1 MEKDTI
7 CALSTPYGISGIGII
22 RLSGP
27 ETFQIIKK
35 IFKPGRRRKLPPV
48 WKTHTV
54 RYGYIVDG
62 EKIVDEVLVT
72 VMKSPSSY
80 TREDMAEIGCHGG
93 LAAIKSV
100 ITLCVRNGARL
111 AQPGEFT
118 KRAFL
123 NGRIDLSQAESI
135 LEIVNAKTE
144 KSLEIAVNQLTG
156 SLSAKI
162 SEFRKKLMDIFAF
175 LNYEIDFSED
185 YGEVSNNNLYQQL
198 NDMILEMKQVLQ
210 TGQAGRIFTQGI
222 KIAITGKPNVG
233 KSSLLNLLV
242 EEDRAIVSE
251 IPGTTRDSIEAIIN
265 IQGIPFTVVDTAGI
279 RYHSSG
285 IEKIGVERAKEWMK
299 RADMILVVLDS
310 SSPMEEIDRQIL
322 KEAKNKPH
330 VIVLNKCDLPAC
342 LKENILRENATDSP
356 IVKIS
361 CLTGQ
366 GLRQLHS
373 AIMETV
379 YSGMCSINDVQFI
392 LNVRQ
397 QNSLEKA
404 IKTLEELKEIRSN
417 STDIVAEM
425 IRYSIMCLDEISGKN
440 ISDQVIDEI
449 FNKFCIGK

>member
-35 IFKPGRRRKLPPV
+35 IFKPGRRRKLPTV

-100 ITLCVRNGARL
+100 IELCLRHGARL

-156 SLSAKI
+156 SLSMKI
-162 SEFRKKLMDIFAF
+162 SEFRKRLMDILTF

-185 YGEVSNNNLYQQL
+185 YGEVSNDSLYQQL
-198 NDMILEMKQVLQ
+198 DHMIMEMKQVLQ

-222 KIAITGKPNVG
+222 KIAIAGKPNVG

-299 RADMILVVLDS
+299 KADMVLIVLDS
-310 SSPMEEIDRQIL
+310 SNPIEEID
-322 KEAKNKPH
+322 
-330 VIVLNKCDLPAC
+330 
-342 LKENILRENATDSP
+342 
-356 IVKIS
+356 
-361 CLTGQ
+361 
-366 GLRQLHS
+366 
-373 AIMETV
+373 
-379 YSGMCSINDVQFI
+379 
-392 LNVRQ
+392 
-397 QNSLEKA
+397 
-404 IKTLEELKEIRSN
+404 
-417 STDIVAEM
+417 
-425 IRYSIMCLDEISGKN
+425 
-440 ISDQVIDEI
+440 
-449 FNKFCIGK
+449 